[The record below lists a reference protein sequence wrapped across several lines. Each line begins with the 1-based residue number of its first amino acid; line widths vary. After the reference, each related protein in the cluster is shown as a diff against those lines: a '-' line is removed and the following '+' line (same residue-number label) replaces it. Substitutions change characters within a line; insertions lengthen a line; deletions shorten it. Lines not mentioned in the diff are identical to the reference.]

1 MDRTTSK
8 GRGPAATRRNVLV
21 GLVAG
26 AGASA
31 ALLSRA
37 RAQGGPA
44 ATQQAGPVLF
54 KRNAETER
62 YYGALKRS
70 YPAEGKR

>member
-1 MDRTTSK
+1 MDRTTTKSRAS
-8 GRGPAATRRNVLV
+8 GATRRNVLV
-21 GLVAG
+21 GLAAG

-31 ALLSRA
+31 ALLATA
-37 RAQGGPA
+37 RAQGGA
-44 ATQQAGPVLF
+44 AAPQPAGPVLF

-70 YPAEGKR
+70 YPAGGKR